1 MDFAFDAHEIQ
12 NFDFDDDDDLTI
24 KGSEISDFL
33 NEEDEYDA
41 INDET
46 FGGCVS
52 ALLNDNLEEFVDQ
65 VVLKS
70 FCLNNFLDSGDK
82 FKR

>member
-1 MDFAFDAHEIQ
+1 MNFAFNAHEIQ
-12 NFDFDDDDDLTI
+12 NFEFEDDDDDLTI
-24 KGSEISDFL
+24 KESEVSDFL

-52 ALLNDNLEEFVDQ
+52 TLLNDNLEDFVDQ
-65 VVLKS
+65 V
-70 FCLNNFLDSGDK
+70 F
-82 FKR
+82 